1 MLSQQGEEWR
11 SVRCICGAMSGRFQ
25 EQVAESGETITV
37 YRLVKYAIRP
47 VSPSAEYVSR
57 VQRPFNFWLK
67 LYAS

>member
-1 MLSQQGEEWR
+1 
-11 SVRCICGAMSGRFQ
+11 MSGRCQ

-67 LYAS
+67 LYAFQAVPDTALCVYCRRYG